1 MCKCHSEEEEK
12 NMADIDEGDILDGS
26 LQGKHLYLPITVPS
40 TLLTIVPII
49 RSLDQ
54 NFKIETN

>member
-26 LQGKHLYLPITVPS
+26 LQGKHLYLLLTVPS

-49 RSLDQ
+49 RSE
-54 NFKIETN
+54 F